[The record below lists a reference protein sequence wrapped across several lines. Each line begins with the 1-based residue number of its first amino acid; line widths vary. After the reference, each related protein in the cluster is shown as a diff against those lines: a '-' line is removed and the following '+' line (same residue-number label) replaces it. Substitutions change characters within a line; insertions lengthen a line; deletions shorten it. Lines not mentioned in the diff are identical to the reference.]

1 MGLYIHIYR
10 EREKGCFRIQCVSP
24 FYFLSQHIICFP
36 SKGIGFQF
44 WQVHVRERYSIIFF
58 KLLFAS
64 LCKLTKTLS
73 DYLYS
78 NKTSA
83 ALIFDYQIEKKK
95 KNKKNESKR
104 TVRC

>member
-36 SKGIGFQF
+36 SKGIGFPF
-44 WQVHVRERYSIIFF
+44 WQVHVRERYSII
-58 KLLFAS
+58 
-64 LCKLTKTLS
+64 LS

-95 KNKKNESKR
+95 KNKKK
-104 TVRC
+104 